1 MSKKSNLALGTI
13 LVAGAGYIAGILTAP
28 KSGRQTRKDIRTA
41 ARKAKV
47 EAERNLKRA
56 NRELGQLLDE
66 VGAKAKTVGGK
77 AAEELNKVKDQ
88 AEKVR
93 QKSREILSAIHEGE
107 ADDDELQRVV
117 NDVKQAVKHLKS
129 YLGKTATSQTKK

>member
-1 MSKKSNLALGTI
+1 MGKKSNLAIGTI
-13 LVAGAGYIAGILTAP
+13 LVAGAGYIAGVLTAP
-28 KSGRQTRKDIRTA
+28 KSGRQTRKDLRTA
-41 ARKAKV
+41 ARKAKA
-47 EAERNLKRA
+47 EAERTLKRT

-66 VGAKAKTVGGK
+66 IAAKAKTVGGK
-77 AAEELNKVKDQ
+77 AADDLNKVQAQ

-129 YLGKTATSQTKK
+129 YLGKTTASQTKK